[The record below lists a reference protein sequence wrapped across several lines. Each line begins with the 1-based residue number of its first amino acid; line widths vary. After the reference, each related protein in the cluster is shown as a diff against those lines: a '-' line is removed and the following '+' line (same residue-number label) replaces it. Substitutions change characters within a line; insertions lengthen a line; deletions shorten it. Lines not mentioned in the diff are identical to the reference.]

1 MAHDHNHSHS
11 NNKKILLISFLIITS
26 YMLVE
31 AVGGVMTKSL
41 ALLSDAGHMFS
52 DSVSLAIAL
61 IAFKLGEKAVTYN
74 KTFGYKRFEVLAA
87 LFNGV
92 TLVAIALI
100 IFYEA
105 IERFIHPPEVATVGM
120 LIISSIGLAVNILVA
135 WIMMRGAD
143 TEENL
148 NMRGAFLHVISDM
161 LGSVGAITAALLMM
175 FFGWGWADPLASVI
189 VAALV
194 LRSGY
199 FVAKKAI
206 HVLMEGTPVDINIDK
221 LVGAITKI
229 DGVKGVHDVHAWTIT
244 SGLHAF
250 SCHIVVD
257 AQLTVADS
265 NKITHTIEHLLQHEG
280 IHHITL
286 QIEPTNHT
294 HDEAIL
300 CTLEATPEHHHH
312 HH

>member
-105 IERFIHPPEVATVGM
+105 IERFIYPPEVATVGM

-206 HVLMEGTPVDINIDK
+206 HVLMEGTPVDINIDE

-229 DGVKGVHDVHAWTIT
+229 EGVEGVHDVHAWTIT

-280 IHHITL
+280 IHHVTL

>member
-1 MAHDHNHSHS
+1 MGHEHSHAHT
-11 NNKKILLISFLIITS
+11 NNKKILLISFLIITT

-31 AVGGVMTKSL
+31 AVGGVLTKSL

-52 DSVSLAIAL
+52 DSISLAIAL

-105 IERFIHPPEVATVGM
+105 IERFVNPPEVATVGM

-161 LGSVGAITAALLMM
+161 LGSVGAIIAALFIM

-189 VAALV
+189 VAILV

-206 HVLMEGTPVDINIDK
+206 HILMEGTPADVDINQ
-221 LVGAITKI
+221 VVQAIAKVE
-229 DGVKGVHDVHAWTIT
+229 GVKGIHDVHAWTIT
-244 SGLHAF
+244 SGFHAF

-257 AQLTVADS
+257 EQLTVAES
-265 NKITHTIEHLLQHEG
+265 NKITHSIEHLLQHKG
-280 IHHITL
+280 IHHIAL
-286 QIEPTNHT
+286 QMEPANHH

-300 CTLEATPEHHHH
+300 CTLEAAPEHHH
-312 HH
+312 